1 MTISRGFFRKFFS
14 PKRQVMPLFSGFSIP
29 AIVLFQASG
38 EPVSDVTIL
47 TVIVLLLLLLSG
59 ITAGAE
65 TAFFSLKAKDYN
77 HLKTRDQYSARQA
90 VALLDQ
96 PKRLMAT
103 LLITNTFINIA
114 IIITSS
120 LLVRQLLEI
129 NGVDTTG
136 ILSFVIQTVVVLVIL
151 TLFGDILPKVYA
163 AQYNTRMVLFSAP
176 VLSVFDNLFKPIA
189 GTLISS
195 NAYIEE
201 QLSPRPTVNMTEA
214 ELEEAIAKSL
224 GKPASRSEL
233 SIFKG
238 ILRFGQITVRQ
249 IMRTRLD
256 VKAVPES
263 LSFAEVQAFAAQT
276 SHSRLPV
283 FRGTL
288 DQIVGIVNSK
298 DFLAHANEADFDW
311 HTLIRPAYF
320 VHPEKPIED
329 LLKEFQLQRMHLA
342 IVVDEFGGT
351 SGIVTLEDILEEII
365 GDIRDEFDKEEIHF
379 RKIDPQTY
387 IFEGRMPINDACR
400 ISRIPTD
407 TFDRVRGGSDSIGG
421 LVLEISGRFPKV
433 GEAVNWNGYEFKVT
447 ELDGMRIQMVQMRA
461 PQPAGRTEVFAE
473 TDQNPDAFDRR
484 ARKH

>member
-1 MTISRGFFRKFFS
+1 
-14 PKRQVMPLFSGFSIP
+14 MPLPFGAFLP
-29 AIVLFQASG
+29 AIVLFQANG
-38 EPVSDVTIL
+38 EPVTNITFL

-77 HLKTRDQYSARQA
+77 HLKTRDQYAARLA
-90 VALLDQ
+90 VNLLDQ

-120 LLVRQLLEI
+120 LLVRELLSL
-129 NGVDTTG
+129 NGMDTAG
-136 ILSFVIQTVVVLVIL
+136 WLSFAIQTAAVLVVLV
-151 TLFGDILPKVYA
+151 LFGDILPKVYA

-201 QLSPRPTVNMTEA
+201 QLSPRPKANMTEA
-214 ELEEAIAKSL
+214 ELEEAITQSL
-224 GKPASRSEL
+224 GHPATRSEL

-256 VKAVPES
+256 VKAVPET
-263 LSFAEVQAFAAQT
+263 LSFGEVQAFAAQT

-283 FRGTL
+283 YRGTL
-288 DQIVGIVNSK
+288 DQITGVVNSK
-298 DFLAHANEADFDW
+298 DFLAHNDEPDFDW
-311 HTLIRPAYF
+311 RTLIRPAYF
-320 VHPEKPIED
+320 VHAEKPIED
-329 LLKEFQLQRMHLA
+329 LLKEFQQQHIHLA
-342 IVVDEFGGT
+342 VVADEFGGT

-365 GDIRDEFDKEEIHF
+365 GDIRDEFDREEIAF
-379 RKIDPQTY
+379 QKLDARTFL
-387 IFEGRMPINDACR
+387 FEGRMHINDACR
-400 ISRIPTD
+400 ISGIDAD
-407 TFDRVRGGSDSIGG
+407 TFDRIRGGSDSMGG
-421 LVLEISGRFPKV
+421 LVLELSGRFPKV
-433 GEAVNWNGYEFKVT
+433 GEKIDWKGYEFTVT
-447 ELDGMRIQMVQMRA
+447 ELEGMRIKTVQMRVQQAAEKEHFPEKNA
-461 PQPAGRTEVFAE
+461 PEQPAGLERW
-473 TDQNPDAFDRR
+473 
-484 ARKH
+484 AR